1 MNVLE
6 KLYLMLYV
14 KLKDFGGIY
23 LLITWNQFILSGDSR
38 TINFSLPTIP
48 DVVHPPLPGK

>member
-23 LLITWNQFILSGDSR
+23 LLITWNQFILNGDSR